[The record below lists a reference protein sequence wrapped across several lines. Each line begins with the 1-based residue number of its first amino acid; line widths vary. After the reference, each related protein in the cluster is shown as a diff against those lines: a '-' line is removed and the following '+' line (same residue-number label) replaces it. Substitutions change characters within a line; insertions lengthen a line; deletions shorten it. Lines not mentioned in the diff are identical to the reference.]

1 MTQTVVGVFEQT
13 ADAERAVADLIAS
26 GIAREK
32 ISLVTP
38 QQQEHVHIPGAN
50 VEHVED
56 MAIGAVGGGLLGGM
70 LGALVGMVAIAIP
83 GIGPVIA
90 AGPLAAALGGAAGA
104 TMVLGAGAGA
114 VGGGI
119 LGALTWAGITHE
131 EALVYED
138 LIRRGGTLVMV
149 RADGAERERATAILH
164 RDGAADATT
173 LEEEWRHKGLA

>member
-1 MTQTVVGVFEQT
+1 MTQTVVGIFEQA
-13 ADAERAVADLIAS
+13 ADAERAVADLIAA

-38 QQQEHVHIPGAN
+38 QQQQEHVHIPGTN

-90 AGPLAAALGGAAGA
+90 AGPLAAALGGAGA

-131 EALVYED
+131 EAVVYED
-138 LIRRGGTLVMV
+138 LIRRGSTLVMV

-164 RDGAADATT
+164 RDGAADAST
-173 LEEEWRHKGLA
+173 LEAEWRHKGLA